1 MRYID
6 FYKNSIRGRCI
17 GKEDD
22 EEDDEVVGIFNIIT
36 QKNLNTVVHLKEDEA
51 C

>member
-6 FYKNSIRGRCI
+6 YYKNSIRGRCI

-22 EEDDEVVGIFNIIT
+22 EVVGIFNMIT